1 MDDDVAILQDL
12 RAVRGCQTMWPWA
25 IDFDY
30 SIVELVSYQGI
41 AGRIEVAVLRCGYL
55 ANERI
60 SL

>member
-1 MDDDVAILQDL
+1 
-12 RAVRGCQTMWPWA
+12 MWPWA